1 MRTKRAYGLVTVA
14 TAFVIAACGSNN
26 PAETVYT
33 ADGGTLEDS
42 SGAKTDAKGVTTY
55 DTGTGFNTPDTGSTF
70 QDTGTVN
77 TPDTG
82 TVGTPD
88 VVQPTGDSGGMCPST
103 CTTDSECQAQCPAQA
118 GALNCCDTV
127 TSACFTSA
135 SSTCPD
141 QMSTGGG
148 DSGGGG
154 GY

>member
-1 MRTKRAYGLVTVA
+1 VRTKRAYGLVTVA

-33 ADGGTLEDS
+33 SDGGTLEDT
-42 SGAKTDAKGVTTY
+42 GAVKTDAKAPSY

-70 QDTGTVN
+70 IDTGTVG

-88 VVQPTGDSGGMCPST
+88 VVQPTGDGGGGGVCPST

-154 GY
+154 Y